1 MFWTNEYMNRF
12 SPKLARKCLARF
24 CSYICCVSG
33 RTAST
38 EISSLPRV
46 QLWAVLRKAKS
57 SFFCF
62 YQKSHFSNSFIFSK
76 ILFIYFLEKGKKGE
90 REREKHQCVVA
101 SHMTPAGDL
110 AHNPGMCPD
119 WRLNWWPFGLQVSTQ
134 PSEPHQ
140 PGLLLL
146 FQILI
151 AVII

>member
-1 MFWTNEYMNRF
+1 MNEYMNRF

-90 REREKHQCVVA
+90 REREREKHQCVVA
-101 SHMTPAGDL
+101 SHMPPFGDL
-110 AHNPGMCPD
+110 AFNPGMCPD
-119 WRLNWWPFGLQVSTQ
+119 WESNCDPLVRRLPLNPLSH
-134 PSEPHQ
+134 PSQGRKAES
-140 PGLLLL
+140 
-146 FQILI
+146 
-151 AVII
+151 